1 MNSHMLFFEQLNRI
15 RGAIMKV
22 LSQVLD
28 ILIKISELM
37 ILIIQIYKELA

>member
-1 MNSHMLFFEQLNRI
+1 MLFFEQLNRI